1 MPLEWL
7 RDPAPLA
14 ADAEDPSHPGM
25 PPGFGPIA
33 GLAIGH
39 AHDERALTGCTVF
52 ISERGMTAACDVR
65 GGATGSRDLGVLDTG
80 HIAGKINAL
89 VFAGG
94 SAFGLDAATGVVR
107 WLEERGMGFDAGV
120 ARVPI
125 VPAAILFD
133 LALGDASRRPD
144 AAMGY
149 QAAAAAGAAPAAE
162 GNVGA
167 GAGATVGKI
176 CGGGQAMKSG
186 IGCWSEECAAA
197 SGQTIRVASL
207 AAVNAF
213 GDVRD
218 PATGRLL
225 AGARTAPGSRD
236 LLDTA
241 AALRRGQTPTG
252 FGLPAQEGRP
262 AAPPANTVLVAV
274 ATDASFDRIA
284 LQRLAVMAS
293 AGMARTLSPAF
304 TRFDGDIVFA
314 LSCGL
319 LGEVGDR
326 EAAVEAVGA
335 AAAEAVAN
343 AIVRGVT
350 QARSAGGLPGLA
362 G

>member
-1 MPLEWL
+1 
-7 RDPAPLA
+7 
-14 ADAEDPSHPGM
+14 M

-33 GLAIGH
+33 GLIVGH
-39 AHDERALTGCTVF
+39 AHDERALTGCTVL
-52 ISERGMTAACDVR
+52 IAERGMTAACEVR
-65 GGATGSRDLGVLDTG
+65 GGATGTRELGVLDPG
-80 HIAGKINAL
+80 HIAGKIHAL

-94 SAFGLDAATGVVR
+94 SAFGLDAASGVVR
-107 WLEERGMGFDAGV
+107 WLEERGIGFDAGV
-120 ARVPI
+120 ARLPI

-133 LALGDASRRPD
+133 LAIGDAARRPD

-149 QAAAAAGAAPAAE
+149 QAASAATSGTVTE

-167 GAGATVGKI
+167 GAGASVGKL
-176 CGGGQAMKSG
+176 CGMERAMKSG
-186 IGCWSEECAAA
+186 MGCWTEEFAGVG
-197 SGQTIRVASL
+197 GQTVRVAAL

-225 AGARTAPGSRD
+225 AGARAAAGSRE

-241 AALRRGQTPTG
+241 AALRRGQTPAG
-252 FGLPAQEGRP
+252 FGRP

-274 ATDASFDRIA
+274 ATDAALDGIA
-284 LQRLAVMAS
+284 TQRVAMMAS
-293 AGMARTLSPAF
+293 AGMARALSPAF

-314 LSCGL
+314 LSCG
-319 LGEVGDR
+319 DR

-335 AAAEAVAN
+335 AAADSVAN

>member
-1 MPLEWL
+1 
-7 RDPAPLA
+7 
-14 ADAEDPSHPGM
+14 M
-25 PPGFGPIA
+25 PPGFGPID

-65 GGATGSRDLGVLDTG
+65 GGAIGSRELSVLDPG
-80 HIAGKINAL
+80 HIAGKINAV

-94 SAFGLDAATGVVR
+94 SAFGLDAASGAVR

-120 ARVPI
+120 ARIPI

-133 LALGDASRRPD
+133 LSLGDGARRPD

-149 QAAAAAGAAPAAE
+149 QAAVAASAASVAE

-167 GAGATVGKI
+167 GAGATVGKL
-176 CGGGQAMKSG
+176 CGIEQAMKSG
-186 IGCWSEECAAA
+186 IGCWTEGCTGAD
-197 SGQTIRVASL
+197 GQAVRVAAL

-218 PATGRLL
+218 PRTGSLL
-225 AGARTAPGSRD
+225 AGARSAPGSQD

-241 AALRRGQTPTG
+241 AALRRGQTSAG
-252 FGLPAQEGRP
+252 FGRSPAQ
-262 AAPPANTVLVAV
+262 PANTVLVAV
-274 ATDASFDRIA
+274 ATDAALERIA
-284 LQRLAVMAS
+284 LQRVAVMAS
-293 AGMARTLSPAF
+293 AGMARALSPAF

-319 LGEVGDR
+319 PAEPGDR
-326 EAAVEAVGA
+326 DAALESVGA
-335 AAAEAVAN
+335 AAADAVAG